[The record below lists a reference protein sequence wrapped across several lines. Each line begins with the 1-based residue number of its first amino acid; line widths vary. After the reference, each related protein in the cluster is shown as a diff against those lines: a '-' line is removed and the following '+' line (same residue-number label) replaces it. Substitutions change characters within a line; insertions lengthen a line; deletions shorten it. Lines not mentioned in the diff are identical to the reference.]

1 MNKDLI
7 ELDGA
12 IGGGQILRSAL
23 SLSMITG
30 KPFRIH
36 NIRAKRSRPGLL
48 RQHLTAVTAAAQISS
63 ARVEGAQ
70 LGSQSLSFAPGAIQ
84 GGDYD
89 FAIGTAG
96 SCSLVMQTLLPALL
110 QADQPSRVRISGG
123 THNPLAPPFEFLER
137 AWLPLL
143 RRMGAQVEIELLR
156 HGFAPAGG
164 GAIELL
170 VVPSMLSPLHLK
182 TPGVAHNQLATAIV
196 ADVPG
201 HVAERELARVGKRMK
216 WPEQALK
223 GIWLDKQIGPGNVL
237 LLEIACEHV
246 TEVFSSIGQ
255 SSVRAEQVAD
265 QAVEQAR
272 QWLHSG
278 AAVAE
283 HLADQLLLPLAMA
296 GGGSF
301 STTHMSEHLDS
312 NMQVIQHFL
321 DVAIT
326 CTQTNERVLQVELWR
341 R

>member
-48 RQHLTAVTAAAQISS
+48 RQHLTAVMAAAQISS
-63 ARVEGAQ
+63 AQVEGAQ
-70 LGSQSLSFAPGAIQ
+70 LGAQSLSFAPGAIR
-84 GGDYD
+84 GGNHD

-96 SCSLVMQTLLPALL
+96 SCSLVLQTLLPALL
-110 QADQPSRVRISGG
+110 RADQPSQVHISGG
-123 THNPLAPPFEFLER
+123 THNPMAPPFEFLER

-143 RRMGAQVEIELLR
+143 KRMGAQVHIELLR

-164 GAIELL
+164 GAIVLR
-170 VVPSMLSPLHLK
+170 VVPSQLSPLHLQA
-182 TPGVAHNQLATAIV
+182 PGTIHGQQATALV

-201 HVAERELARVGKRMK
+201 HVAERELERVGKRLK
-216 WPEQALK
+216 WPEQALR
-223 GIWLDKQIGPGNVL
+223 GVWLDKQIGPGNVL
-237 LLEIACEHV
+237 LLEIACEHL
-246 TEVFSSIGQ
+246 TEVFSSFGQ
-255 SSVRAEQVAD
+255 SRVRAEQVAD
-265 QAVEQAR
+265 QAVDQVRE
-272 QWLHSG
+272 WLHSG

-296 GGGSF
+296 GSGSF
-301 STTHMSEHLDS
+301 STPRMSEHLSS
-312 NMQVIQHFL
+312 NMRVIERFL
-321 DVAIT
+321 DVAIHAEQGAT
-326 CTQTNERVLQVELWR
+326 GNLHISLQQR
-341 R
+341 

>member
-164 GAIELL
+164 GAIELQ

-182 TPGVAHNQLATAIV
+182 APGVAHNQQATAIV

-216 WPEQALK
+216 WPEQALQ

-326 CTQTNERVLQVELWR
+326 CTQTNERVLQVELR
-341 R
+341 RR

>member
-1 MNKDLI
+1 MNKDFI

-30 KPFRIH
+30 TPFRIH

-48 RQHLTAVTAAAQISS
+48 RQHLTAVMAAAQIS
-63 ARVEGAQ
+63 AAQAEGAQ
-70 LGSQSLSFAPGAIQ
+70 LGSQSLSFTPGAIH
-84 GGDYD
+84 GGDHD

-96 SCSLVMQTLLPALL
+96 SCSLVLQTLLPALL
-110 QADQPSRVRISGG
+110 QADRPSRVHISGG

-143 RRMGAQVEIELLR
+143 KRMGAQVDIELLR

-164 GAIELL
+164 GAIVLQ
-170 VVPSMLSPLHLK
+170 VAPSRLSPLHLD
-182 TPGVAHNQLATAIV
+182 TPGPIHGQQATALV

-201 HVAERELARVGKRMK
+201 HVAERELERVGKRLK
-216 WPEQALK
+216 WPEQALR
-223 GIWLDKQIGPGNVL
+223 GVWLDKQIGPGNVL
-237 LLEIACEHV
+237 LLEIACEHL
-246 TEVFSSIGQ
+246 TEVFSSFGQ
-255 SSVRAEQVAD
+255 SRVRAEQVAD
-265 QAVEQAR
+265 QAVDQAR
-272 QWLHSG
+272 EWLHSG

-296 GGGSF
+296 GSGSF
-301 STTHMSEHLDS
+301 STPRMSEHLSS
-312 NMQVIQHFL
+312 NMQVIERFL
-321 DVAIT
+321 DVAIHAEQGST
-326 CTQTNERVLQVELWR
+326 GNLHVSLQR

>member
-12 IGGGQILRSAL
+12 MGGGQILRSAL

-164 GAIELL
+164 GAIALQ
-170 VVPSMLSPLHLK
+170 VIPSVLSPLHL
-182 TPGVAHNQLATAIV
+182 TAPGAVHHQLATAIV

-201 HVAERELARVGKRMK
+201 HVAERELTRVGKRLK

-237 LLEIACEHV
+237 LLEIACEQV
-246 TEVFSSIGQ
+246 TEVFSSVGQ

-265 QAVEQAR
+265 RAVDQAR

-301 STTHMSEHLDS
+301 STPRMSEHLDS

-321 DVAIT
+321 DVAII
-326 CTQTNERVLQVELWR
+326 CTQANERALQVELKR